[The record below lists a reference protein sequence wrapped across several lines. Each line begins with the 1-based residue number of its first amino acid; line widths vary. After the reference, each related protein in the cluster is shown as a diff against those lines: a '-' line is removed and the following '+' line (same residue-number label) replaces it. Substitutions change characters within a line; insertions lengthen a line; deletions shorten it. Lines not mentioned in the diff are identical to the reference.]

1 MSMRTRAKLAITAL
15 AAAVV
20 IWLLRRG
27 STPVPEQA
35 AAPPPAPAPPPSP
48 AAPAVE
54 GYCVKERKKVAIKDP
69 EKAVT
74 KNGREAVRGTCPDCG
89 TTVFRFV

>member
-1 MSMRTRAKLAITAL
+1 MRALAKLALLAL

-20 IWLLRRG
+20 VRLRRRG
-27 STPVPEQA
+27 PTPGPEPT
-35 AAPPPAPAPPPSP
+35 AAPAAPPSP
-48 AAPAVE
+48 AAPTVE

-69 EKAVT
+69 EKTVT

-89 TTVFRFV
+89 ITIFRFV